1 MSVGSTLKRSA
12 EGTNGTLLFLFFFFI
27 HSVGFSFFIQFL
39 SPF

>member
-12 EGTNGTLLFLFFFFI
+12 EGTNGTLLFLFFFI

>member
-12 EGTNGTLLFLFFFFI
+12 EGTNGTLLFLFFI

-39 SPF
+39 GPF